1 MERTESFY
9 FSYNS
14 NLLDTEKIVDTKP
27 FDGLLIDYLEKLLGE
42 KFSFKET
49 ESHVIITYAP
59 QRMDV
64 SVEVEPTSNRAM
76 VMGYVRDIRTKE
88 GIPHASIYDRVAFQT
103 STLSDKNGYFVLD
116 LKKADHILAIGLSKE
131 NYRDTSIMLLLPID
145 AVKNLKGR
153 KLGYYARQ
161 DSSRTVYDSYFGH
174 FFTSSAQRLQSLNL
188 GGVFAYSP
196 FQMSLTP
203 GLSTHGFFNSQIVNT
218 FSLNLIGGATAG
230 VDGTELAG
238 GFNVNQYDMRGA
250 QFAGVINVVGGNVK
264 GFQLAGGGNVVMN
277 DVEGVQIGG
286 VWNLADT
293 VHHGIQLSGGF
304 NGAKTSY
311 GSQIAGVHNLSR
323 NEVAVQITGGVNI
336 AKVVKGAQ
344 LAGVLNVSR
353 KEVVSQLA
361 GGINIAKK
369 VKGVQLAGVLNIAD
383 SSDYPIAL
391 LSLVKN
397 GTKQLSVHIDDSKLV
412 ALNFRSGGRVL
423 YSVLGFGL
431 YVDDPIMKYAAEF
444 GLGARLIH
452 TSKFSFSTELVQ
464 RTNFAD
470 NFRTTDNNRVSLRFM
485 PAMYLS
491 KHLQVFAAPSF
502 NYAQALEQE
511 SGAGTAWRFWGA
523 SRTRNSFH
531 GGGTVGINYVFN

>member
-1 MERTESFY
+1 MW
-9 FSYNS
+9 
-14 NLLDTEKIVDTKP
+14 L
-27 FDGLLIDYLEKLLGE
+27 
-42 KFSFKET
+42 
-49 ESHVIITYAP
+49 
-59 QRMDV
+59 
-64 SVEVEPTSNRAM
+64 
-76 VMGYVRDIRTKE
+76 
-88 GIPHASIYDRVAFQT
+88 
-103 STLSDKNGYFVLD
+103 
-116 LKKADHILAIGLSKE
+116 
-131 NYRDTSIMLLLPID
+131 
-145 AVKNLKGR
+145 
-153 KLGYYARQ
+153 
-161 DSSRTVYDSYFGH
+161 
-174 FFTSSAQRLQSLNL
+174 
-188 GGVFAYSP
+188 
-196 FQMSLTP
+196 
-203 GLSTHGFFNSQIVNT
+203 
-218 FSLNLIGGATAG
+218 
-230 VDGTELAG
+230 
-238 GFNVNQYDMRGA
+238 
-250 QFAGVINVVGGNVK
+250 GNVK

-511 SGAGTAWRFWGA
+511 SGAGTAWRFWGQAVLEIA
-523 SRTRNSFH
+523 STEEERS
-531 GGGTVGINYVFN
+531 G